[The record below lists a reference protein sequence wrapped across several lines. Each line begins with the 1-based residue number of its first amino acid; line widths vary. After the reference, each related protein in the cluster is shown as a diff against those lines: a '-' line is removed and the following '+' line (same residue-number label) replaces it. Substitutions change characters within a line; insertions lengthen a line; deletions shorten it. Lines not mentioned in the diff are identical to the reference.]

1 MTIEE
6 GYLSMHIETSHFGP
20 LEIDVEDILLFPNGV
35 IAFEECR
42 HWVLVADAA
51 NPALAWLQSVSQ
63 PEISLPVVSP
73 RRFAPQ
79 YRIHVAKG
87 QLLPLEFSQFDQ
99 AYVLSVVSQSDGDLT
114 LNLKAP
120 LIINLDRRLGR
131 QVITTDDQ
139 PLAQVLTTRP
149 PALLRKSA

>member
-1 MTIEE
+1 M
-6 GYLSMHIETSHFGP
+6 LIETSHFGR
-20 LEIDVEDILLFPNGV
+20 LEIDVEDILLFPHGV
-35 IAFEECR
+35 IAFEESR
-42 HWVLVADAA
+42 HWVLVADAE

-63 PEISLPVVSP
+63 PDLALPVVSP

-87 QLLPLEFSQFDQ
+87 QLVPLEFSQFDQ

-131 QVITTDDQ
+131 QVITSDDQ
-139 PLAQVLTTRP
+139 PVAQVLTTRSP
-149 PALLRKSA
+149 TLLRKSA